1 MMLEVVL
8 HSVFIFTQVTPIDGV
23 DHAPYIRPII
33 YAGFIKLLAS
43 PTVGIDHTN
52 MTAPL
57 PVCSAKLSMFGS
69 G

>member
-1 MMLEVVL
+1 MYEASPIYLCSTSCSVL
-8 HSVFIFTQVTPIDGV
+8 DIEYNYGGV
-23 DHAPYIRPII
+23 D
-33 YAGFIKLLAS
+33 
-43 PTVGIDHTN
+43 VGIDHTN